1 MRNILI
7 YAVLL
12 LIFGIFINCRSEEQS
27 APESN
32 VKLSDLSTDDQ
43 VREAIFR
50 SAGLSRIGKAR
61 ASYSYYLAVDDD
73 QDPSDELM
81 DYLNNGGSFLKKVS
95 RSYVSPKEVGIVRDK
110 FTDKRGTRFSISKLI
125 WQGPEKVKVSA
136 GRYEGN
142 SDAENCTYTLVRENS
157 EWKIVSKEGCV
168 VA

>member
-32 VKLSDLSTDDQ
+32 VKLSGLSTDDQ

-50 SAGLSRIGKAR
+50 SAGLSRIGKT
-61 ASYSYYLAVDDD
+61 SINSSYYLAVDGD
-73 QDPSDELM
+73 QDPSDQLM
-81 DYLNNGGSFLKKVS
+81 DYLNNGGSFLKKAS
-95 RSYVSPKEVGIVRDK
+95 RSYISSREVGNLRDK
-110 FTDKRGTRFSISKLI
+110 FTDKQGARFSISKLI
-125 WQGPEKVKVSA
+125 WNGPDKVTATA
-136 GRYEGN
+136 GYYKGN
-142 SDAENCTYTLVRENS
+142 LDAESCTYTLVRENGV
-157 EWKIVSKEGCV
+157 WKIISKDGCV